1 MVDLEEQLGVSKLLA
16 RMMLKA
22 LQRFDLIVSVSSD
35 DARKRFYKYVHL
47 VIFLEMIFFFSNC
60 LILSVSRYYSKDYY
74 SFVKSKI
81 EEQVKCSEMM
91 NISAVDEMN
100 LTGESSKT
108 DINNEVTLEK
118 DEVIFILILYL
129 LKCFDSSNKLM

>member
-47 VIFLEMIFFFSNC
+47 VIFLEMIFFLF
-60 LILSVSRYYSKDYY
+60 
-74 SFVKSKI
+74 
-81 EEQVKCSEMM
+81 
-91 NISAVDEMN
+91 
-100 LTGESSKT
+100 
-108 DINNEVTLEK
+108 
-118 DEVIFILILYL
+118 
-129 LKCFDSSNKLM
+129 